1 MVIIILESI
10 CIAVILFIFRY
21 LWLAGSRERVCQEPG
36 WSYIVWGFGLILFGA
51 VIDITANFPTLNR
64 FVVVGDTSYQALL
77 EKGVGYL
84 PGLVLLALG
93 FLKWVPTIAAGREAG
108 GVLQEPN
115 EELETQAKERTA
127 DPEDRKGVLR
137 VLRETEERFQQLAEN
152 VQDVFYIN
160 DHTKAKLIYV
170 SPAYEKIWG
179 RPRETLYGDP
189 LSFMETIAPEDR
201 ATVLDAMEEQ
211 RQGKPSVVQYRIL
224 RPDGARRWM
233 LSRSYPVF
241 DGGGRHHR
249 TVGIA
254 ADITERKEAEEALR
268 ESEEKYRQLFEMESD
283 ALFLIDNEAGGILE
297 VNAAAQALYGY
308 SRDELLS
315 MKNTD
320 LSAEPEATR
329 DATVSHRRQIP
340 LRYHRRKDGTVIPVE
355 ITARHF
361 ELGGRAVHVA
371 AIRDIS
377 FRVGAEEQKRKLEA
391 ELLHAQKMEAV
402 GTLAGG
408 IAHDFNNLLQAVQ
421 GYAELLLIKT
431 NASDAGAVELKEI
444 VRAAQKGAELTR
456 QMLTFS
462 RKVESNK
469 RPLDLNHELQQVK
482 GLLERTLPKMIE
494 IELILADNLRL
505 VNADRVQMQQ
515 VVMNLAVN
523 AKDAMPEGG
532 RLIIRTENVF
542 LDETYCRTNPGVT
555 PGQYVALTVSDTGHG
570 MDDHTLKHLFEPF
583 FTTKETGRGSGLG
596 LSMVYGIVKSHDG
609 HITCR
614 SKVGAGATFTIY
626 LPMLEHGAETQDS
639 KDVEESLRGGTET
652 VLLVDDDQLVL
663 DFAKRIIEQV
673 GYTAL
678 TAADGEMAVA
688 TYVLH
693 KQRID
698 LVILDVIMP
707 GMGGK
712 KSLEKIL
719 QINPH
724 ARVLLMTGY
733 SSDAGFEALLAKGAK
748 GLLKKPFK
756 AKDLLNTIRK
766 VLDQT

>member
-1 MVIIILESI
+1 MLIIILESI
-10 CIAVILFIFRY
+10 RIAVVLFIFRY
-21 LWLAGSRERVCQEPG
+21 LWLAGSREKVCQEPG
-36 WSYIVWGFGLILFGA
+36 WSYIIWGFGLIFFGT
-51 VIDITANFPTLNR
+51 VIDITGNFPALNR
-64 FVVVGDTSYQALL
+64 FLVVGNTAYEAFL

-84 PGLVLLALG
+84 LGYMLLALG
-93 FLKWVPTIAAGREAG
+93 FRKWMPGLAGFRATR
-108 GVLQEPN
+108 GVLQESRN
-115 EELETQAKERTA
+115 ELELRVKERTA
-127 DPEDRKGVLR
+127 DLEKEIQDRKEALR
-137 VLRETEERFQQLAEN
+137 VLRETEERFHQLAEN

-160 DHTKAKLIYV
+160 DHTKTKMIYV

-179 RPRETLYGDP
+179 RPCETLCEDP
-189 LSFMETIAPEDR
+189 LSLMDAVVPEDR
-201 ATVLDAMEEQ
+201 AAVLDVMARQ
-211 RQGKPSVVQYRIL
+211 SQGKPSVVQYRIV
-224 RPDGARRWM
+224 RPDGSRRWI

-241 DGGGRHHR
+241 DEHGRNHR
-249 TVGIA
+249 TVGVA
-254 ADITERKEAEEALR
+254 ADITDRKEAEEALR
-268 ESEEKYRQLFEMESD
+268 QSEHKYRQLFDTESD
-283 ALFLIDNEAGGILE
+283 ALFLIETETGRILE
-297 VNAAAQALYGY
+297 VNAAGQALYGY
-308 SRDELLS
+308 SRDELVS
-315 MKNTD
+315 MRTTD
-320 LSAEPEATR
+320 LSVEPEATGSQPGH
-329 DATVSHRRQIP
+329 ALLTHHRK
-340 LRYHRRKDGTVIPVE
+340 KDGAVFPVE

-361 ELGGRAVHVA
+361 ELGGRDVRVA
-371 AIRDIS
+371 AIKDIN
-377 FRVGAEEQKRKLEA
+377 FRVKAEEEKRKLEA

-431 NASDAGAVELKEI
+431 STDDVGVTELKEI
-444 VRAAQKGAELTR
+444 VNAAQKGAELTR

-462 RKVESNK
+462 RKVESIK
-469 RPLDLNHELQQVK
+469 RPLDLNHELQQVQR
-482 GLLERTLPKMIE
+482 LLDRTLPKMIE

-505 VNADRVQMQQ
+505 VNADRGQMQQ

-532 RLIIRTENVF
+532 RLIVRTENVF

-555 PGQYVALTVSDTGHG
+555 PGQYIGVTVSDTGHG
-570 MDDHTLKHLFEPF
+570 MDDSTLKHLFEPF
-583 FTTKETGRGSGLG
+583 FTTKEAGRGSGLG
-596 LSMVYGIVKSHDG
+596 LAMVYGIVKSHDG

-626 LPMLEHGAETQDS
+626 LPVLEHGAETPDS
-639 KDVEESLRGGTET
+639 KDVEESLGRGTET
-652 VLLVDDDQLVL
+652 VLLVDDDQLVR
-663 DFAKRIIEQV
+663 DFAKRILEQV

-688 TYVLH
+688 TYVLQ

-719 QINPH
+719 HINPR

-733 SSDAGFEALLAKGAK
+733 ASDASFDALLATGAK

-756 AKDLLNTIRK
+756 AKDLLNTIRQ
-766 VLDQT
+766 VLDEK

>member
-1 MVIIILESI
+1 
-10 CIAVILFIFRY
+10 
-21 LWLAGSRERVCQEPG
+21 
-36 WSYIVWGFGLILFGA
+36 
-51 VIDITANFPTLNR
+51 
-64 FVVVGDTSYQALL
+64 
-77 EKGVGYL
+77 
-84 PGLVLLALG
+84 
-93 FLKWVPTIAAGREAG
+93 
-108 GVLQEPN
+108 
-115 EELETQAKERTA
+115 
-127 DPEDRKGVLR
+127 
-137 VLRETEERFQQLAEN
+137 
-152 VQDVFYIN
+152 
-160 DHTKAKLIYV
+160 
-170 SPAYEKIWG
+170 
-179 RPRETLYGDP
+179 LYDDP
-189 LSFMETIAPEDR
+189 LAFMDAIVPEDR
-201 ATVLDAMEEQ
+201 ATVLAVMEIQ
-211 RQGKPSVVQYRIL
+211 RRGKPSVVQYRIV
-224 RPDGARRWM
+224 RPDGSRRWI
-233 LSRSYPVF
+233 LSHSYPVF
-241 DGGGRHHR
+241 DDHGRHHR

-268 ESEEKYRQLFEMESD
+268 QSEHKYRQLFDMESD
-283 ALFLIDNEAGGILE
+283 GLFLIDNETGNIVE
-297 VNAAAQALYGY
+297 VNAAGQALYGY

-329 DATVSHRRQIP
+329 EATLSHKCEIP
-340 LRYHRRKDGTVIPVE
+340 IRYHRRRDGTVFPVE

-361 ELGGRAVHVA
+361 ELGGRDVHAA

-377 FRVGAEEQKRKLEA
+377 FRVKTEEEKRKLQA

-431 NASDAGAVELKEI
+431 NPDDAGVTELKEI
-444 VRAAQKGAELTR
+444 VRAAQKGSELTR

-482 GLLERTLPKMIE
+482 GLLDRTLPKMIE

-505 VNADRVQMQQ
+505 VNADRGQMQQ

-523 AKDAMPEGG
+523 SKDAMPEGG

-570 MDDHTLKHLFEPF
+570 MDDSTLKHLFEPF

-596 LSMVYGIVKSHDG
+596 LAMVYGIVKSHDA
-609 HITCR
+609 HIACR
-614 SKVGAGATFTIY
+614 SKMGAGATFTIY
-626 LPMLEHGAETQDS
+626 LPVLEHGAEPQDS

-652 VLLVDDDQLVL
+652 VLLVDDDQLVRDL
-663 DFAKRIIEQV
+663 AKRILEQV

-693 KQRID
+693 KQKID
-698 LVILDVIMP
+698 LIILDVIMP

-733 SSDAGFEALLAKGAK
+733 SADAGLEALLAKGAK
-748 GLLKKPFK
+748 GLLGKPFK
-756 AKDLLNTIRK
+756 AKELLNTIRQ
-766 VLDQT
+766 VLDQK